1 MEPVSQLIGVEL
13 IVEDLDRAIEL
24 FTDVLGLEVVSEGPS
39 ATIVGRVAVIDAG
52 AVAVTLLEPSSSGP
66 GHVLA
71 ERSPRLSQLVFG
83 VPEGDD
89 AGLLLDRSVEAGL
102 AAQIM
107 GPGTFYL
114 SPESVSG
121 ALGQRTAVVVTPVV
135 TDGP

>member
-1 MEPVSQLIGVEL
+1 
-13 IVEDLDRAIEL
+13 
-24 FTDVLGLEVVSEGPS
+24 
-39 ATIVGRVAVIDAG
+39 VIDAG